1 MQNKEQQVSAAKRP
15 QHHTRGRERDRFFTV
30 RNILNILFMLTAIVG
45 VIIYITNDDRT
56 PGTIVVLVAMA
67 FKIVECGLRFIK

>member
-1 MQNKEQQVSAAKRP
+1 
-15 QHHTRGRERDRFFTV
+15 
-30 RNILNILFMLTAIVG
+30 MLTAIVG